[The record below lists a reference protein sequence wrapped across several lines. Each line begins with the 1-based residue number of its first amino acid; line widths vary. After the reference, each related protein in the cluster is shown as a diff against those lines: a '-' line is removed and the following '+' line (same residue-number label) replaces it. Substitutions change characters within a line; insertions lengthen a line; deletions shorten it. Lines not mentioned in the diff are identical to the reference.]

1 VCVKTLGGKK
11 PFFDLKYQNTSLL
24 LTSSHLMDT
33 QYLHLLQAMPIFG
46 GIHEPALELLLQ
58 HCPEVSIKADNYFF
72 KEGDSANSLFILKEG
87 KVLVLKSEHIK
98 LQYLARGDCFGEMAL
113 IDLNPRSASV
123 LVIEDCIALEI
134 SHQALYV
141 LYENYLEQFALIQMN
156 LAREVS
162 RRLRALDERLSR
174 LDTELLRVINV
185 L

>member
-1 VCVKTLGGKK
+1 
-11 PFFDLKYQNTSLL
+11 
-24 LTSSHLMDT
+24 
-33 QYLHLLQAMPIFG
+33 
-46 GIHEPALELLLQ
+46 
-58 HCPEVSIKADNYFF
+58 
-72 KEGDSANSLFILKEG
+72 LFIVKEG
-87 KVLVLKSEHIK
+87 KVLVLKNEHIK

-123 LVIEDCIALEI
+123 VAVEDCIALEI

-141 LYENYLEQFALIQMN
+141 LYENYLEQFVLIQMN

-174 LDTELLRVINV
+174 LDTELLRLVNV

>member
-1 VCVKTLGGKK
+1 LGGKK
-11 PFFDLKYQNTSLL
+11 PFFGLKYKNNSSL
-24 LTSSHLMDT
+24 SYSGHLMDT

-46 GIHEPALELLLQ
+46 GIHESALELLLQ
-58 HCPEVSIKADNYFF
+58 HCPEMRVKADDCFF
-72 KEGDSANSLFILKEG
+72 KEGDAANSLFIVKEG
-87 KVLVLKSEHIK
+87 KVLVLKNEHIK

-123 LVIEDCIALEI
+123 VAVEDCIALEI

-141 LYENYLEQFALIQMN
+141 LYENYLEQFVLIQMN

-174 LDTELLRVINV
+174 LDTELLRLVNV

>member
-1 VCVKTLGGKK
+1 
-11 PFFDLKYQNTSLL
+11 
-24 LTSSHLMDT
+24 MDK
-33 QYLHLLQAMPIFG
+33 QYLSLLQAMPIFG
-46 GIHEPALELLLQ
+46 GIHEPALELLLDY
-58 HCPEVSIKADNYFF
+58 CPEVSIKPDNYFF
-72 KEGDSANSLFILKEG
+72 KEGDSANSLFILKKG

-123 LVIEDCIALEI
+123 LAVEDCIALEI
-134 SHQALYV
+134 SYQALYV

-185 L
+185 F